1 MRTKN
6 LLFILLLFATLGV
19 KAQEINSKADK
30 YFYSYAYKE
39 AIAEYKKDL
48 DNRKEISNL
57 QFLNLADAYFN
68 TGDYKNASEIYVDIH
83 RKDSVMSNHRFN
95 KMLQSLAKT
104 SEMERVRAFLK
115 TKSNSLST
123 ELIENATFN
132 FNILE
137 STSVTSDFN
146 IFNLSSNSPQSDF
159 SPAYYKDKLL
169 FSSGRPEKS
178 KEVYGPSGESYLD
191 IYVARIGRDG
201 NVVNPNVFD
210 KMPASKY
217 HKATPFYSNKSKKIY
232 YILSNSED
240 GQLSFNDKGKNAL
253 AIGMVYESGFFAFLL
268 KDLSTSFYYP
278 FFDEVNDRLYFAAN
292 FENGYGGTDLY
303 YVSTNNGQIMSQPI
317 NLGPRINSPGN
328 EIAPYILD
336 NSLYFSSDIFYGLGG
351 MDVYKSNI
359 RQDKSFSIPINLGS
373 GINTEKDEFGFI
385 IRGDEQLG
393 YSGYF
398 ASNRAGGKGGDD
410 IYGFGT
416 RSALGPE
423 TVSIRGEVVE
433 PKYQQGIAGA
443 TVKLMASDGTII
455 RELSTKADGK
465 YLIEIPS
472 RDQVVLQ
479 ITKNRYS
486 SFYQSFSGESLK
498 ALQETPLVFEMVS
511 IEEVVTN
518 REEMTVLDVPDFFF
532 SRGSSTVTADVALVL
547 DQVVSALQKFP
558 QIQLQI
564 ETHTDSRGGSSTNRA
579 LSQRRADAIKKY
591 LVSKG
596 VASLNIISAKGFG
609 EDRIMNNCTNGVY
622 CLDFL
627 HKQNLRTLFIVQNY
641 SDLK

>member
-6 LLFILLLFATLGV
+6 LLFILLLLTALV
-19 KAQEINSKADK
+19 VEAQEINSKADK

-39 AIAEYKKDL
+39 AIAEYKKDI

-104 SEMERVRAFLK
+104 SEMERVRAFLS
-115 TKSNSLST
+115 TKSNSLSS
-123 ELIENATFN
+123 ELIENAEFN

-137 STSVTSDFN
+137 STNTTTDFN

-159 SPAYYKDKLL
+159 SPAFYKDKVL

-178 KEVYGPSGESYLD
+178 KEEYGPSGESYLD

-201 NVVNPNVFD
+201 NAVNPNVFD

-217 HKATPFYSNKSKKIY
+217 HKATPFYANESKKIY

-253 AIGMVYESGFFAFLL
+253 AIGMVYDSGFFAFLL

-278 FFDEVNDRLYFAAN
+278 FFDEENDRLYFAAN
-292 FENGYGGTDLY
+292 FENGYGGTDIY

-336 NSLYFSSDIFYGLGG
+336 NSFYFSSDIFYGLGG
-351 MDVYKSNI
+351 MDVYKSNF
-359 RQDKSFSIPINLGS
+359 RQDKSFSIPINLGA

-385 IRGDEQLG
+385 MRGDEQLG
-393 YSGYF
+393 FSGYF
-398 ASNRAGGKGGDD
+398 ASNRSGGKGGDD
-410 IYGFGT
+410 IYGFNT
-416 RSALGPE
+416 RNSLGPE
-423 TVSIRGEVVE
+423 TVFIRGEVVE

-443 TVKLMASDGTII
+443 TVKLMAPDGTLI
-455 RELSTKADGK
+455 RELSTKEDGK

-518 REEMTVLDVPDFFF
+518 REELTVLNVPDFFF
-532 SRGSSTVTADVALVL
+532 ARGRSTVTPDVAVVL
-547 DQVVSALQKFP
+547 DQVVNAIQKFP
-558 QIQLQI
+558 QMQLQI
-564 ETHTDSRGGSSTNRA
+564 ETHTDSRGGSSTNKT
-579 LSQRRADAIKKY
+579 LSQKRADAIKKY

-596 VASLNIISAKGFG
+596 VASLNIVSAKGYG
-609 EDRIMNNCTNGVY
+609 EERIMNNCTNGVY

-641 SDLK
+641 DALK